1 MSEPSVRGTTALEI
15 ASRLIKIIQFFGTIL
30 IWLLYA
36 LGAYSVYAL
45 WTLDR
50 TSSYFRSDLQSK
62 LELGWI
68 AIGLIVLIRLLQIA
82 IGWAVLLPI
91 EARIQGLNLRDPE
104 VASALRARSGML
116 LALEAVSLA
125 VVIAVPILI
134 AQFRYGY
141 FS

>member
-1 MSEPSVRGTTALEI
+1 MNAPASRETTGLEI
-15 ASRLIKIIQFFGTIL
+15 ASRVIKVIQFIGTLL

-50 TSSYFRSDLQSK
+50 TSTYFRSSVQSQ

-68 AIGLIVLIRLLQIA
+68 AIGLIVFLRLIQIA
-82 IGWAVLLPI
+82 VGWAILVPI
-91 EARIQGLNLRDPE
+91 EARIQGLNIRDPE
-104 VASALRARSGML
+104 VASTLRTQSAIYL
-116 LALEAVSLA
+116 VLEAVSLA

-134 AQFRYGY
+134 AHFRYGH
-141 FS
+141 FN